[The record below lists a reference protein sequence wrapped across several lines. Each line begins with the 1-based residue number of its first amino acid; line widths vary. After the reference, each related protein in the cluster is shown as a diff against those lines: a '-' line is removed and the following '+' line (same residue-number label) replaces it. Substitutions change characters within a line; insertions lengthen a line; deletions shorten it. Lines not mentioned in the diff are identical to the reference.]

1 MQLATNDA
9 ELYGI
14 ESLRRRFG
22 GLRIRDRGVIRP
34 RFDGGD
40 PNPGAD
46 LAMFRRRRLA
56 ARLGRKSGYS
66 RSATMTVTRR
76 RRRRGTS
83 GPGVTTQ
90 HDQRMV
96 YRKKNMP
103 RRTKRRWRAFTRRVN
118 FIEEKELG
126 SRTVLFNQNIV
137 SYSDKYTS
145 GSGIMTVALYSQTS
159 TYSWLSDLNQIAGL
173 ENVGNPTAAAGS
185 TVDQQTK
192 ILFQSAVLDITLRN
206 NCINPAT
213 GAIVS
218 TFQLEVDIYEV
229 TCRKDFV
236 VGASAATI
244 YATLGL
250 AIDAEQAAERALNG
264 IGSSIRPTDRGA
276 TPWEC
281 TSALSKLGLK
291 IYKKTKYFIPAGN
304 VITYQMRDPR
314 KHKMTFRD
322 IGTEAGPNRP
332 GLTRWLLINYKMIPG
347 IFLSA
352 TDAQERISVG
362 ITRKYMYKVEGV
374 RENRSAYNYSGSATV
389 VSPT

>member
-1 MQLATNDA
+1 MQLASNNA

-40 PNPGAD
+40 PDPGAD

-76 RRRRGTS
+76 RRRGTS
-83 GPGVTTQ
+83 GVGVTTQ
-90 HDQRMV
+90 HDSRLV

-103 RRTKRRWRAFTRRVN
+103 RRKKRRWRAFTRRVN

-145 GSGIMTVALYSQTS
+145 GSGIMTLALYPQTS
-159 TYSWLSDLNQIAGL
+159 TYSWLSDLNVIAGL
-173 ENVGNPTAAAGS
+173 ENAGNPTAAAGA
-185 TVDQQTK
+185 TIDQQTK
-192 ILFQSAVLDITLRN
+192 ILFQSAVLDFTLRN
-206 NCINPAT
+206 NCINPQS
-213 GAIVS
+213 GLS
-218 TFQLEVDIYEV
+218 DNSFQLEVDIYEV
-229 TCRKDFV
+229 SCRKDFV
-236 VGASAATI
+236 VGINAGTI
-244 YATLGL
+244 YGTLGL
-250 AIDAEQAAERALNG
+250 AIDGEQASERALNG
-264 IGSSIRPTDRGA
+264 VGSSIRPTDRGA

-304 VITYQMRDPR
+304 VITYQMRDPK
-314 KHKMTFRD
+314 KHKLSFRD

-347 IFLSA
+347 ISLGA
-352 TDAQERISVG
+352 TSAQERISVG
-362 ITRKYMYKVEGV
+362 ITRKYMYKIEGV
-374 RENRSAYNYSGSATV
+374 MESRSSYQYSGSATV
-389 VSPT
+389 ISPS